1 MTILAARQPGDQQ
14 APKLK
19 LKKLHDGTLEVSLR
33 DSEAAEAA
41 VAAAA
46 AAAQPGGVV
55 PGALAPQ
62 VWAWPLP
69 LVGLQDWVPYETL
82 LRSILAAQPLQQL
95 QRELQKGVAL
105 RLTKSSVTGVSLVHF
120 DMELAGPVGQEPAV
134 LPADMLLDM
143 DSKLRAAGPLLG
155 RVPCGLGLTA
165 TIDCGS
171 WQCLPVLSISCVQGV
186 VAANKGG
193 VVVFMAVSDAMAA
206 DICVCACLYAMCR
219 SRGWRRGAGVVGGRG
234 GDPGK
239 ARRQRRR

>member
-46 AAAQPGGVV
+46 AAAQPGGVA

-120 DMELAGPVGQEPAV
+120 DMELAGPVSGQEPAV

-143 DSKLRAAGPLLG
+143 DSKFPPAGLLLLG
-155 RVPCGLGLTA
+155 S
-165 TIDCGS
+165 DC
-171 WQCLPVLSISCVQGV
+171 
-186 VAANKGG
+186 NH
-193 VVVFMAVSDAMAA
+193 
-206 DICVCACLYAMCR
+206 
-219 SRGWRRGAGVVGGRG
+219 
-234 GDPGK
+234 
-239 ARRQRRR
+239 